1 MSKEFKIGLLALVSS
16 VLLFAGFN
24 FLKGTDFFSRTNT
37 YYVIYDSVDGLTV
50 SNPIQVNG
58 LNVGRVAKIEI
69 LQDQGNKLI
78 LTLEIRND
86 LKLGEQ
92 SLAILT
98 DNGLLGGKMI
108 DLEIGLIKKVLQHKD
123 TLKAR
128 KAESL
133 LAGLSQKADPLV
145 VKADS
150 IMTSVNTV
158 VQALAQSKGDITDML
173 KNFNDISGSLKNT
186 LAQEDINQMLR
197 NMRQL
202 SASLLVLEKQFHPIA
217 SKMDSLTTKF
227 NRLEIEK
234 ATKELNASM
243 ANLNQILKKVNE
255 GEGTL
260 GALANDDSLYTNF
273 IKVSENAD
281 KLFIDLR
288 ENPKRY
294 LNISVFGKKDKETK
308 PE

>member
-128 KAESL
+128 KAEGL

>member
-128 KAESL
+128 KAEGL

-158 VQALAQSKGDITDML
+158 VQALAQSKGDVTDML